1 MVMTSIVS
9 VNLWVPVNPMG
20 TGLGKILNLSW
31 VWIFEIGLDIFFTD
45 LGLGR
50 QNPIDL

>member
-1 MVMTSIVS
+1 
-9 VNLWVPVNPMG
+9 MG
-20 TGLGKILNLSW
+20 TGFGKILNLSW